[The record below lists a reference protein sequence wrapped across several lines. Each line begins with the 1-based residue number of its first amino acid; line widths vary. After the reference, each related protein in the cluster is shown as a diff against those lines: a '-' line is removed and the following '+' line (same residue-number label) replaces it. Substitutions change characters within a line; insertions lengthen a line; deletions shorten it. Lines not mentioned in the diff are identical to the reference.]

1 MLNAAII
8 GFGGIA
14 QAHKQGY
21 EALEAQGKVRLACA
35 YDINPEA
42 AQKTVALN
50 ISSGSDTAKG
60 GVNFYTDLEEMLA
73 KEKIDYIDICAPTY
87 KHKELTIQ
95 MLRRGFHV
103 LCEKP
108 MSLSSADCE
117 EMIAVAKECGKS
129 LMIGQVLRFYP
140 AFDYLKEVIEDG
152 RYGKIL
158 NAHFSRLS
166 TPPTWGWDNWFMDP
180 SRSGGCILDLHV
192 HDVDMVRHLFGEP
205 EAVFCRTSTSICV
218 NDVVHTSFLYGDM
231 PVTAVGDWTQTN
243 VPFTAIAHFGF
254 EKATVVVNL
263 TNVTVYPKDG
273 GEAIKVELDQT
284 LPFAREIG
292 YFVDVISGKVVNT
305 KNPPESAAMTVKLV
319 EKMCESA
326 KTGKVC

>member
-50 ISSGSDTAKG
+50 IASGSDTAKG

-73 KEKIDYIDICAPTY
+73 KEKIDFIDICAPSY
-87 KHKELTIQ
+87 KHKELTVA
-95 MLRRGFHV
+95 MLRRGFNV

-117 EMIAVAKECGKS
+117 EMIAVAKECGKQ

-140 AFDYLKEVIEDG
+140 AFDYVKEVIEDG

-158 NAHFSRLS
+158 NASFSRLS

-180 SRSGGCILDLHV
+180 TRSGGCILDLHI
-192 HDVDMVRHLFGEP
+192 HDVEM
-205 EAVFCRTSTSICV
+205 
-218 NDVVHTSFLYGDM
+218 
-231 PVTAVGDWTQTN
+231 
-243 VPFTAIAHFGF
+243 
-254 EKATVVVNL
+254 
-263 TNVTVYPKDG
+263 
-273 GEAIKVELDQT
+273 
-284 LPFAREIG
+284 
-292 YFVDVISGKVVNT
+292 YFD
-305 KNPPESAAMTVKLV
+305 A
-319 EKMCESA
+319 C
-326 KTGKVC
+326 